1 MRYPS
6 PKPIRYPAPR
16 RIIAIAIAVMV
27 ALPGGGIT
35 GCSSPSRGPETDIV
49 EVERIEVLPTRPQAA
64 ADPPPAGQPDGGR
77 AVVED
82 TEIKTAPAETAPA
95 AEGKEIRPAAE
106 EVPAAPAAN

>member
-6 PKPIRYPAPR
+6 PKPIRSPAPR
-16 RIIAIAIAVMV
+16 RIIAIAVMI

-49 EVERIEVLPTRPQAA
+49 EVERIEVLPTGPQAA

-77 AVVED
+77 AVVEE
-82 TEIKTAPAETAPA
+82 TEIKTAPA